1 MPETRIDYILNAS
14 QATTTATKLEQ
25 SFQGIGKAAQSAG
38 VSGAAGVTQIEQ
50 ASVRADPRVA
60 ALFSQLQKMK
70 AEIAALPPTATSAAS
85 AIGSMAPAS
94 TAAAAASAGLAGA
107 TAAVGAGSETA
118 KEGLF
123 RLTNMI
129 NTGQG
134 PLRGYDALIQALV
147 RSIGGIPIWAAV
159 AIPIVLALAAALMKK
174 GDASAEAIKIDKEQ
188 LAASLAL
195 ADAQQRLIRV
205 QGDLFSSVVGISREA
220 KTYLE
225 HQKDLVQAQTLA
237 SSGTGLFTGENV
249 KLGISL
255 QRNHG
260 FLETVKFEMGAL
272 VGMIYD
278 ASRGQ
283 KGLNNDVVASAE
295 ALAEQDK
302 KVKPLILA
310 IAEYRDQTGQSSEA
324 VIQWAEKVGHL
335 APEAVAFLREQLQ
348 KLEPFIAKLT
358 EDLQKLTIP
367 KFDMKNTMEGVEAQV
382 QALLSGLT
390 ATFEKG
396 IGGSATATNSFRAQV
411 QALGSQIEALDN
423 SLKRVAG
430 TEAAYNKLL
439 SEQLPTVQSAIALH
453 KQLNKEYDESF
464 KTKQKTI
471 KDIGPALEM
480 ESLKASIALHKED
493 FSLRRRLITE
503 EFDLRRAEMVK
514 NRQDTELNLA
524 LLRGIQIK
532 ALSALEDEHLA
543 HYKKIDA
550 ERLKDQNRFFDLLD
564 KQNAEVR
571 KRLIQQ
577 RQIREDEEK
586 KFYANQAK
594 IEFAARSD
602 RPGRRE
608 EEAAT
613 RKRQNDEN
621 ARAVIIFGQL
631 ARSEQL
637 LAEQVRLANGQLSD
651 QEAVLTAVGSAAE
664 RFTEDW
670 IKSGAIFQVVAD
682 GISNAMRRMVANGED
697 FGANMKAMFLDLI
710 AQLAEYWGRLFI
722 SMGAGMMF
730 INPGAGIGLV
740 AAGMA
745 LMALAGVFHGLSDK
759 AQKAAAATGNSAGGA
774 GSSATSGAASA
785 GVAARP
791 GPPTNVIPF
800 PTSPMGQTIVVH
812 NHFDRGAT
820 RTAMRGFLE
829 GEGFVT
835 ESTLSSSTGRT
846 RVGKQIKK
854 LAKAS

>member
-14 QATTTATKLEQ
+14 QATQTAAKLEQ

-60 ALFSQLQKMK
+60 ALFSQLQTMK
-70 AEIAALPPTATSAAS
+70 GEIAQLPPTATAA
-85 AIGSMAPAS
+85 
-94 TAAAAASAGLAGA
+94 AGA
-107 TAAVGAGSETA
+107 TVALGAGADTA

-174 GDASAEAIKIDKEQ
+174 GDASAEAVKIDKEQ

-205 QGDLFSSVVGISREA
+205 QGDLFASVVGISREA

-237 SSGTGLFTGENV
+237 SSGAGVFTGENV
-249 KLGISL
+249 KLAISL
-255 QRNHG
+255 QRNQG

-302 KVKPLILA
+302 KIRPLILA
-310 IAEYRDQTGQSSEA
+310 IAEYRDQTGQSTEA

-335 APEAVAFLREQLQ
+335 APEAVTFLREQLQ

-367 KFDMKNTMEGVEAQV
+367 KFDVKNTMEGVEAQV

-439 SEQLPTVQSAIALH
+439 AEQLPSIQAAIALH

-493 FSLRRRLITE
+493 FSLRRRLIAE
-503 EFDLRRAEMVK
+503 EFDLRRAEMVR

-532 ALSALEDEHLA
+532 AFSALEDEHIA
-543 HYKKIDA
+543 HYKKIDG
-550 ERLKDQNRFFDLLD
+550 ERLKDLNRFFDLLD

-571 KRLIQQ
+571 KRFVQQ

-586 KFYANQAK
+586 KFFVNQAK

-608 EEAAT
+608 EESAT

-637 LAEQVRLANGQLSD
+637 LAQQVRLANGQLSG
-651 QEAVLTAVGSAAE
+651 QEAILTAVGSAAE
-664 RFTEDW
+664 QFTEDW
-670 IKSGAIFQVVAD
+670 IKSGAIFQTVAD
-682 GISNAMRRMVANGED
+682 GISNAMHRMVANGED

-710 AQLAEYWGRLFI
+710 AQLASYWGRLFI
-722 SMGAGMMF
+722 SMGAGMLW
-730 INPGAGIGLV
+730 ISPGAGLGLI
-740 AAGMA
+740 AAGVA
-745 LMALAGVFHGLSDK
+745 LLALSGVFAGLSEK
-759 AQKAAAATGNSAGGA
+759 AQKAAAATGNSASGA
-774 GSSATSGAASA
+774 GTTSGAASA
-785 GVAARP
+785 GGAARP

-800 PTSPMGQTIVVH
+800 PTSPMPQTIVVH

-820 RTAMRGFLE
+820 RTAVRGFLE
-829 GEGFVT
+829 SDGFVT
-835 ESTLSSSTGRT
+835 ESTLNNSTSRT
-846 RVGKQIKK
+846 RVGRSIKK